1 MKEERP
7 RSADI
12 SKMNAEEKSEEV
24 RNLREQIVETFKTQM
39 KLRRKLM
46 EIDAHLLGEPTRI
59 LFENIIITLIIALH
73 LINNYFLNNQELCEL
88 NINI

>member
-1 MKEERP
+1 MSKAILFLKLRLQSKMQEERP

-12 SKMNAEEKSEEV
+12 NKMNAEERSAEV

-46 EIDAHLLGEPTRI
+46 EIDAHLLGIIKKKSLMKNPTKGCWPSSP
-59 LFENIIITLIIALH
+59 E
-73 LINNYFLNNQELCEL
+73 
-88 NINI
+88 